1 MSVMYPV
8 PTSEAF
14 LISDL
19 PPEQWLQ
26 IEIPPAL
33 ECREI
38 PLWLMGKLLL
48 ALVFLGKTISSDSSL

>member
-1 MSVMYPV
+1 MS
-8 PTSEAF
+8 EDF
-14 LISDL
+14 LIYDL

-26 IEIPPAL
+26 IQTPPAL

-48 ALVFLGKTISSDSSL
+48 ALVFLGKMISSDSFL